1 MQERAVHRG
10 GGSVPAATP
19 SIAQQVEDRLAPCL
33 GDFNAKVWVKVVAG
47 RELSL
52 DPADLTRQHLEPLLE
67 GLRGSLNMFLG
78 NAAADELCKKII
90 REVR

>member
-1 MQERAVHRG
+1 MQQPATGRG
-10 GGSVPAATP
+10 EGRGPQAPP
-19 SIAQQVEDRLAPCL
+19 SISQQVEDRLAPCL
-33 GDFNAKVWVKVVAG
+33 GDFNAKIWVKVVAS
-47 RELSL
+47 RELGL
-52 DPADLTRQHLEPLLE
+52 GPEEITRQHLEPLLD